1 MLSSVALSPMLCPSG
16 LKLNFIIVNVY
27 KDCWF
32 DTKIH
37 HFQLENR
44 VSELV
49 REKEDMEGRLE
60 DEQDE
65 IEELLE
71 KQRAHISH
79 TSSLQTQLNEATIQ
93 IGELEESK
101 ISLESR
107 VGLCTVCVCGC
118 VWVCVSVCGC
128 VCVKVNN

>member
-1 MLSSVALSPMLCPSG
+1 MFYS
-16 LKLNFIIVNVY
+16 
-27 KDCWF
+27 
-32 DTKIH
+32 H
-37 HFQLENR
+37 QLENR
-44 VSELV
+44 VSDLI

-60 DEQDE
+60 DDQDE

-79 TSSLQTQLNEATIQ
+79 TSSLQSQLNEATIQ

-107 VGLCTVCVCGC
+107 VGGLGLYLQMT
-118 VWVCVSVCGC
+118 
-128 VCVKVNN
+128 